1 MTSCTTWLHRA
12 LVLAVLCLSAGCN
25 NNGAAEEAAQKKPER
40 TRSASGIVHLTA
52 EEIKTGDIVVH
63 RATKGE
69 FTVHRDFPATVVP
82 NHHATADITALV
94 RGRVVDVYAD
104 LGQQVKA
111 GDLLAIMYS
120 SELGMAQSSYLKA
133 VAKLYVAERAYERAE
148 MLLKEKVIGLAES
161 QRRQGDM
168 LSLRAEK
175 REAQDR
181 LRLLGMSEEHI
192 KQLDKEQKILSY
204 VPITAPFDSRVIARN
219 LTKGE
224 VVEVTEKL
232 FTVADLSEVWVLA
245 NIPEKDIPFI
255 RSVSQAT
262 GSQTS
267 AVDQLVEV
275 LLTAYPGEV
284 FHGRVTYIGDVLDV
298 ATRTMNLRLE
308 LPNPDRKLKPH
319 MYATI
324 RVHSLPERNVL
335 LIPEQAVQRERD
347 RRFVFVQRDATTF
360 EARDVSLGEANGE
373 LVKVLDGLREGEP
386 VVMKGAFILK
396 SELFGDE
403 I

>member
-1 MTSCTTWLHRA
+1 MMIIRHWFLIFLLA
-12 LVLAVLCLSAGCN
+12 LSLPSHGC

-40 TRSASGIVHLTA
+40 TRSASGIVRLTA
-52 EEIKTGDIVVH
+52 EEITTGDIVV
-63 RATKGE
+63 RPATRGE

-82 NHHATADITALV
+82 DHHATADITALV

-111 GDLLAIMYS
+111 GDLLAILYS

-133 VAKLYVAERAYERAE
+133 IAKLYVAERAYERAE

-181 LRLLGMSEEHI
+181 LRLLGMSEEQI
-192 KQLDKEQKILSY
+192 RQLDKEQKIHSY

-255 RSVSQAT
+255 RADL
-262 GSQTS
+262 SQTHG
-267 AVDQLVEV
+267 VEQLVDV

-284 FHGRVTYIGDVLDV
+284 FHGKVTYIGDVLDV
-298 ATRTMNLRLE
+298 ATRTMTLRLE

-324 RVHSLPERNVL
+324 RVHSLPEHSVL
-335 LIPEQAVQRERD
+335 MIPEQALQRERE

-360 EARDVSLGEANGE
+360 EARDVAVGEANGE
-373 LVKVLDGLREGEP
+373 MIKILDGLREGEP

>member
-1 MTSCTTWLHRA
+1 MTAGTLQSLLA
-12 LVLAVLCLSAGCN
+12 LALLCLTLGGC
-25 NNGAAEEAAQKKPER
+25 NNGAAEEANDKKPQRAKSSE
-40 TRSASGIVHLTA
+40 GIVRLTA
-52 EEIKTGDIVVH
+52 DEIKTGDIVVH
-63 RATKGE
+63 PVARGD
-69 FTVHRDFPATVVP
+69 FSVYRDFPATVVP
-82 NHHATADITALV
+82 DHHATADITALV

-111 GDLLAIMYS
+111 GDLLAILYS

-133 VAKLYVAERAYERAE
+133 VAKLYVAERSYERAQ

-181 LRLLGMSEEHI
+181 LRLLGMTEEQI
-192 KQLDKEQKILSY
+192 DQLDRKQKIQSY

-255 RSVSQAT
+255 RPDLPA
-262 GSQTS
+262 GDAS
-267 AVDQLVEV
+267 AVEQQVDV

-284 FHGRVTYIGDVLDV
+284 FKGKVTYIGDVLDM
-298 ATRTMNLRLE
+298 ATRTMTLRLE
-308 LPNPDRKLKPH
+308 LPNPERKLKPN

-324 RVHSLPERNVL
+324 RVHSLPVRNALVV
-335 LIPEQAVQRERD
+335 PEHAVQRERD
-347 RRFVFVQRDATTF
+347 RRFVFIQRDATTF
-360 EARDVSLGEANGE
+360 EARDVLIGESNGTE
-373 LVKVLDGLREGEP
+373 VRILDGLKEGEP
-386 VVMKGAFILK
+386 VVVKGAFILK